1 MAATLLSPN
10 ELQNI
15 HQTLPH
21 WQLVNGQL
29 ERRFQFSN
37 FVGAWGFMTQVA
49 LIAEAMNHHPDWS
62 NVYAN
67 VTIRLSTHDL
77 GGISTLD
84 LTLAEA
90 IDRLL

>member
-1 MAATLLSPN
+1 MAATLLSPDQLLN
-10 ELQNI
+10 V

-21 WQLVNGQL
+21 WQLVDGQL

>member
-1 MAATLLSPN
+1 
-10 ELQNI
+10 
-15 HQTLPH
+15 
-21 WQLVNGQL
+21 
-29 ERRFQFSN
+29 
-37 FVGAWGFMTQVA
+37 
-49 LIAEAMNHHPDWS
+49 
-62 NVYAN
+62 VYAN

>member
-1 MAATLLSPN
+1 MAATLLSPD

-15 HQTLPH
+15 HQTLPR

>member
-1 MAATLLSPN
+1 MAATLLSPD
-10 ELQNI
+10 ELQNV
-15 HQTLPH
+15 HPTLPH

>member
-1 MAATLLSPN
+1 MAATLLSPD

-15 HQTLPH
+15 HQTLPP

-49 LIAEAMNHHPDWS
+49 SIAEAMNHHPDWS